1 MAAVPHVPFFTLLFV
16 NAVAVGVSTFV
27 AGVLVMVGSVET
39 TRNVVATIR
48 ANPPHTLR
56 VGFVVALA
64 FVVVYV
70 PLVLLSPFTRLLSVP
85 VWFVFAVCLV
95 FGRAYAFLY
104 VGTVLS
110 GRHDSPVAA
119 LLSGSA
125 SAFLLSLVPVFGQLV
140 VGAVA
145 VLGVGG
151 MLGRAAVW
159 AQTTSTPASSSWT

>member
-1 MAAVPHVPFFTLLFV
+1 MAAVPHVPLFTLFFV

-27 AGVLVMVGSVET
+27 VGALVIAGSVDT

-64 FVVVYV
+64 FTVLYV
-70 PLVLLSPFTRLLSVP
+70 PLFVLSPFTRLLSVP
-85 VWFVFAVCLV
+85 LWFVFAACLV

-104 VGTVLS
+104 VGTVVS
-110 GRHDSPVAA
+110 GRRDSPVAA

-125 SAFLLSLVPVFGQLV
+125 SAFLLSLVPVLGQLV
-140 VGAVA
+140 VGVVA

-159 AQTTSTPASSSWT
+159 AQTTSTPGASPRP